1 MVKAN
6 CSRGPFSKINTH
18 HIGAF
23 LVYGITWAMLKIEH
37 EMNETLEKISFEGTL
52 YSSISS
58 LLKKTKDI
66 TPTP

>member
-6 CSRGPFSKINTH
+6 CSRGPFSEINTH

-37 EMNETLEKISFEGTL
+37 EMNETLEEISFEGTL
-52 YSSISS
+52 YS
-58 LLKKTKDI
+58 
-66 TPTP
+66 